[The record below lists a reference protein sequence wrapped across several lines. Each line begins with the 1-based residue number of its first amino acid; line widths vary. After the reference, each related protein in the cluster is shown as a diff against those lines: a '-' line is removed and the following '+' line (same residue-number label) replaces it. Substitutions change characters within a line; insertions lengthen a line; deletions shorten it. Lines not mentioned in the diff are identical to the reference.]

1 MKRILIFIIIIFC
14 YVSLFAIEPK
24 NIVATLNLAG
34 GETDRYE
41 IGFSSTPVDS
51 LADQAGTVNS
61 ELIILPGSFTAMNDS
76 IYFYWKLMTKTPLY
90 IRIRIDEP
98 MKRTDGIAGYPI
110 DWAVS
115 WGRENTDAVQ
125 IADGSIASNG
135 KKEELLFTYTDGQ
148 DAAHSIPLH
157 VETVSIVGKP
167 AAHYSGT
174 LIVTIGIN

>member
-1 MKRILIFIIIIFC
+1 
-14 YVSLFAIEPK
+14 
-24 NIVATLNLAG
+24 
-34 GETDRYE
+34 
-41 IGFSSTPVDS
+41 
-51 LADQAGTVNS
+51 
-61 ELIILPGSFTAMNDS
+61 
-76 IYFYWKLMTKTPLY
+76 MTETPLY

-148 DAAHSIPLH
+148 DAAHSILLH

-167 AAHYSGT
+167 ATHYSGT